1 MLKRETNGI
10 WSTYRVQW
18 PNHVKDL
25 PRTLDRFRT
34 ASVFF
39 DLQFP
44 TFLKASIDARKWISW
59 ASIAALTSI
68 GEVLE
73 IDFEDLGYAS
83 HWKTSKEYAE
93 IKGNEILLVLK
104 ELRNYEI
111 HIDFQERIPH
121 LEIESSLVKE
131 YIDHDSFFFSPID
144 WIQLS
149 KLKNIRTGK
158 SKLTKEI
165 IENFNENYAKGY
177 SVQTIIFSMMDW
189 YAERI
194 HVFLERMQ
202 NDDQ

>member
-1 MLKRETNGI
+1 MLKRDTNGMR
-10 WSTYRVQW
+10 STYNVQW
-18 PNHVKDL
+18 PSHIKDL

-59 ASIAALTSI
+59 ASIAALISI

-83 HWKTSKEYAE
+83 QWKISEECLE
-93 IKGNEILLVLK
+93 IKENEILLVLK

-111 HIDFQERIPH
+111 HIEFQERVPH

-131 YIDHDSFFFSPID
+131 HVDHDSFFFYPID
-144 WIQLS
+144 WDQIS
-149 KLKNIRTGK
+149 KLKNIRTGR

-165 IENFNENYAKGY
+165 VEDFNENYAKGY

-189 YAERI
+189 HAERI
-194 HVFLERMQ
+194 HVFLERMKKS
-202 NDDQ
+202 